1 MYKRQTLGRDVRVDL
16 PAGEELSGR
25 AEDIDA
31 EGRLVVTGASGV
43 VAVGAGD
50 VVHVRPE
57 TLT

>member
-1 MYKRQTLGRDVRVDL
+1 MRVDL
-16 PAGEELSGR
+16 PAGEPLTGR

-31 EGRLVVTGASGV
+31 EGRLVVTGPGGT